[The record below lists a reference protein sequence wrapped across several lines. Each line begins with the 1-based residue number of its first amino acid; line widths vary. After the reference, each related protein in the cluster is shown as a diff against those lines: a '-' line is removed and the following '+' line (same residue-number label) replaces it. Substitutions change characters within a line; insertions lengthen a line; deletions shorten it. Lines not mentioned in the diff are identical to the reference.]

1 MDIFLS
7 HEHILKS
14 CHPKM
19 GDTALQNVIYQQV
32 NTSEQ
37 NLIFLKTVFRA
48 VKP

>member
-32 NTSEQ
+32 NNIGAEP
-37 NLIFLKTVFRA
+37 NL
-48 VKP
+48 P